1 MTIKH
6 VAEAAGISITTASR
20 ALSGR
25 GRVSESTRQRTLEIA
40 AQLGYEP
47 NELARQLR
55 GGSSSTIALLVPD
68 ITNPFYPELIKGAQA
83 VAKRNNYVLLLGQ
96 TDDDK
101 DTTSLL
107 VNQMRR
113 RNVDGIGIVGGHL
126 LDEQVIEQLAGL
138 KIVVVDRL
146 NDVPGAAIVGS
157 DQKRGGQIA
166 TEHLIAL
173 GHEDIA
179 FIGGPEDLDVAGQ
192 RCRGFNLAML
202 EAGLAPDFR
211 LMVAG
216 DFTEASGRRA
226 MTSLL
231 ARRAHFTAVFAAN
244 DLMAIGAMQALDSA
258 GLSVPD
264 DISVVGFDDIHLAEY
279 VRPGLT
285 TVRQQIEVLGQ
296 RAAELLI
303 ESEDEDIAGTRHELD
318 VELIARGSTR
328 RRPRKSGTAHRKQGQ
343 QVTILGSLNVDQVTE
358 VPHFPFPGE
367 TVLAGSSASHAGG
380 KGANQAV
387 AVARA
392 GISARMIGAVGS
404 DSDGEFLLAC
414 LVQDNID
421 IAGVQRVSAE
431 PTGRAIISVQDDGEN
446 TITVVSGANHSLDLA
461 FTESFVGSMNAQDTL
476 LIQLE
481 IPLEHVEAAAR
492 SARLNGA
499 RVILNA
505 APAQH
510 LGSLLDFVDVLVVNE
525 QECLT
530 VGEGE
535 GVQIDDDAVSTAQAI
550 AAKRSLNVVV
560 TLGAEGAAFSSG
572 GEPER
577 IGAPAVNAVD
587 TTGAGDTFTG
597 YLTAALHEGKNMRSA
612 VALAIQA
619 SALAVTRRGAQPGIP
634 TRSQIEDH
642 FTQH

>member
-1 MTIKH
+1 MTIKE
-6 VAEAAGISITTASR
+6 VAQAAGVSITTASR

-25 GRVSESTRQRTLEIA
+25 GRVSESTRQRTIEIA

-83 VAKRNNYVLLLGQ
+83 VANRNNHVLLLGQ

-126 LDEQVIEQLAGL
+126 LDEQLIEQLTGV
-138 KIVVVDRL
+138 KVVVVDRL

-179 FIGGPEDLDVAGQ
+179 FIGGPAGLDVADQ
-192 RCRGFNLAML
+192 RSRGFNLAML
-202 EAGLAPDFR
+202 EAGLAPDSR
-211 LMVAG
+211 LVITG

-231 ARRAHFTAVFAAN
+231 ARRVHFTAVFAAN

-264 DISVVGFDDIHLAEY
+264 DVSVVGFDDIHLAEY

-296 RAAELLI
+296 RTAELLI
-303 ESEDEDIAGTRHELD
+303 ESDDEDIDGVRQELD

-328 RRPRKSGTAHRKQGQ
+328 RRSRQAGSARRPQGP
-343 QVTILGSLNVDQVTE
+343 QVTVLGSLNVDHVTE
-358 VPHFPFPGE
+358 VPHFPVPGE
-367 TVLAGSSASHAGG
+367 TVLAESSDFHAGG

-392 GISARMIGAVGS
+392 GVSVRMIGAVGA
-404 DSDGEFLLAC
+404 DSDGDFMLASMA
-414 LVQDNID
+414 QDQID
-421 IAGVQRVSAE
+421 TAGVQRLSDE
-431 PTGRAIISVQDDGEN
+431 HTGRAIISVQEDGEN
-446 TITVVSGANHSLDLA
+446 TITVVSGANHQLDPA
-461 FTESFVGSMNAQDTL
+461 ITDSAVGSLSAQDTL
-476 LIQLE
+476 LMQLE
-481 IPLEHVEAAAR
+481 IPLDHVEAAAR
-492 SARLNGA
+492 SAHHTGA

-510 LGSLLDFVDVLVVNE
+510 LGRLLDFVDVLVVNE

-535 GVQIDDDAVSTAQAI
+535 GVLSNDDAVATAMAI
-550 AAKRSLNVVV
+550 SAKRDVQVVV
-560 TLGAEGAAFSSG
+560 TLGPDGAAFTSG
-572 GEPER
+572 SDPEHLP
-577 IGAPAVNAVD
+577 APRVDAVD

-597 YLTAALHEGKNMRSA
+597 YLAAALHEGKDMRSA
-612 VALAIQA
+612 VELAVQA
-619 SALAVTRRGAQPGIP
+619 GSLAVTRRGAQPGIP
-634 TRSQIEDH
+634 TRSQITDH
-642 FTQH
+642 FAQA

>member
-1 MTIKH
+1 MTIKE

-25 GRVSESTRQRTLEIA
+25 GRVSESTRQRTIEIA

-55 GGSSSTIALLVPD
+55 GGTSSTIALLVPD

-83 VAKRNNYVLLLGQ
+83 VANRNNHVLLLGQ
-96 TDDDK
+96 TNDDK

-107 VNQMRR
+107 VGQMRR

-126 LDEQVIEQLAGL
+126 LDEQLIEQLEGL
-138 KIVVVDRL
+138 KVVVVDRL

-179 FIGGPEDLDVAGQ
+179 FIGGPEDLDVAEQ
-192 RCRGFNLAML
+192 RSRGFNLAML
-202 EAGLAPDFR
+202 EAGLAPDSR
-211 LMVAG
+211 LSVTG

-231 ARRAHFTAVFAAN
+231 ARRVHFTAVFAAN

-258 GLSVPD
+258 GMSVPD
-264 DISVVGFDDIHLAEY
+264 DVSVVGFDDIHLAEY

-285 TVRQQIEVLGQ
+285 TVHQQIEVLGQ

-303 ESEDEDIAGTRHELD
+303 ESDDDGIAGSRHELD

-328 RRPRKSGTAHRKQGQ
+328 RRPRQTGTARRNQGR
-343 QVTILGSLNVDQVTE
+343 QVTILGSLNVDHVTE
-358 VPHFPFPGE
+358 VPHFPAPGE
-367 TVLAGSSASHAGG
+367 TVLAESSDSHAGG

-392 GISARMIGAVGS
+392 GTSARMIGAVGA
-404 DSDGEFLLAC
+404 DSDGDFLLAS
-414 LVQDNID
+414 LAQDNID
-421 IAGVQRVSAE
+421 TAGVQRITDKH
-431 PTGRAIISVQDDGEN
+431 TGRAIISVQDDGEN
-446 TITVVSGANHSLDLA
+446 TITVVSGANHNLDMTV
-461 FTESFVGSMNAQDTL
+461 TESAVASLTQQDTL
-476 LIQLE
+476 LMQLE
-481 IPLEHVEAAAR
+481 IPLDHVEAAAR
-492 SARLNGA
+492 SANHVGA

-510 LGSLLDFVDVLVVNE
+510 LGRLLDFVDVLVVNE

-535 GVQIDDDAVSTAQAI
+535 GVVVPADAVATAAAI
-550 AAKRSLNVVV
+550 ARKRSLFVVV
-560 TLGAEGAAFSSG
+560 TLGAEGAAFTSG
-572 GEPER
+572 SEADR
-577 IGAPAVNAVD
+577 IAAPRVNAVD

-597 YLTAALHEGKNMRSA
+597 YLAAALHEGKDMRSA
-612 VALAIQA
+612 VELAIQA
-619 SALAVTRRGAQPGIP
+619 GAFAVTRRGAQPGIP
-634 TRSQIEDH
+634 TRSQISDH
-642 FTQH
+642 FPQP

>member
-1 MTIKH
+1 MTIKD
-6 VAEAAGISITTASR
+6 VAEAAGVSITTASR

-25 GRVSESTRQRTLEIA
+25 GRVSESTRLKTLEVA

-68 ITNPFYPELIKGAQA
+68 ITNPFFPELIKGAQG
-83 VAKRNNYVLLLGQ
+83 VANRNNHVLLLGQ
-96 TDDDK
+96 TNDDLN
-101 DTTSLL
+101 TTTRL

-126 LDEQVIEQLAGL
+126 LDDQLVEQLAGL
-138 KIVVVDRL
+138 KLVVIDRL

-157 DQKRGGQIA
+157 DQLRGGQIA

-173 GHEDIA
+173 GHENIA
-179 FIGGPEDLDVAGQ
+179 FIGGPKDLDVASQ
-192 RCRGFNLAML
+192 RARGFNLAML
-202 EAGLAPDFR
+202 DADLTPEAR
-211 LMVAG
+211 LEVSG

-231 ARRAHFTAVFAAN
+231 ARRVHFTAVFAAN

-264 DISVVGFDDIHLAEY
+264 DVSVVGFDDIHLAEY

-285 TVRQQIEVLGQ
+285 TVHQQIELLGQ

-303 ESEDEDIAGTRHELD
+303 ESADEDIAGSRHELD

-328 RRPRKSGTAHRKQGQ
+328 RRHRQAGTSLRAHGP
-343 QVTILGSLNVDQVTE
+343 QVTILGSLNVDYVTE
-358 VPHFPFPGE
+358 VPHFPTPGE
-367 TVLAGSSASHAGG
+367 TVLALSSDSHAGG

-392 GISARMIGAVGS
+392 GSSARMIGAVGA
-404 DSDGEFLLAC
+404 DSDGDFLLAA
-414 LVQDNID
+414 LAMDNID
-421 IAGVQRVSAE
+421 ASGVQRL
-431 PTGRAIISVQDDGEN
+431 PDDHTGRAIISVQSDGEN
-446 TITVVSGANHSLDLA
+446 TITVVSGANHSLDQA
-461 FTESFVGSMNAQDTL
+461 VTGGAIESLTNEDTL
-476 LIQLE
+476 LLQLE
-481 IPLEHVEAAAR
+481 IPFSHVEAAAR
-492 SARLNGA
+492 SAHHTGT

-505 APAQH
+505 APAQP
-510 LGSLLDFVDVLVVNE
+510 LGELLGAVDVLVVNE
-525 QECLT
+525 NECLT

-535 GVQIDDDAVSTAQAI
+535 GVMVQGDAVATAQAI
-550 AAKRSLNVVV
+550 AAKRSLKVVV
-560 TLGAEGAAFSSG
+560 TLGADGAAFTTG
-572 GEPER
+572 ADPQR
-577 IGAPAVNAVD
+577 ITAPRVDAVD

-597 YLTAALHEGKNMRSA
+597 FLAAALHEGLDMHDA
-612 VALAIQA
+612 VQLAVNA
-619 SALAVTRRGAQPGIP
+619 GALAVTRRGAQPGVP
-634 TRSQIEDH
+634 SRHQVDEH
-642 FTQH
+642 FPQR